1 MAVTC
6 FMNTWTWSLT
16 KKANQMWFGLSQM
29 LRQSQKDP
37 HWRMSLDRILYNDDG
52 GDDVDNDNGNDNE

>member
-1 MAVTC
+1 
-6 FMNTWTWSLT
+6 
-16 KKANQMWFGLSQM
+16 MWFGLSEM